1 MIGEDGFKA
10 AQAGPAEVGDA
21 GEVAEDDGG
30 AEGDGG
36 AEAAE
41 PVHLAGER
49 EGADAQAGAGM
60 EWGGHGSI
68 FT

>member
-1 MIGEDGFKA
+1 
-10 AQAGPAEVGDA
+10 
-21 GEVAEDDGG
+21 
-30 AEGDGG
+30 
-36 AEAAE
+36 
-41 PVHLAGER
+41 LAGER